1 MTTVSTRTQSSH
13 LLRKALQGNAV
24 FSMTS
29 GSTAVLTAT
38 TLAEFIGLE
47 ATGILRFIGLNLIL
61 FATALYWLSR
71 PSTINRRMAL
81 TAVILDA
88 LWVLGS
94 LLLLVTGILPITSGG
109 QWLIGIIALLVG
121 SFAVLQ
127 YLGVRQMTHKE

>member
-71 PSTINRRMAL
+71 QSTINRRMAL